1 LENINTINL
10 EIAKAELELKQIQ
23 VLSKKKALENP
34 TKRRKLTIEQATIFV
49 AIIAFI
55 GSFLGT
61 FLQGCFSQKQQRREF
76 ESTLII
82 NAIET
87 GYSDASK
94 KNLKFLLD
102 AGIIS
107 EKEKEIKLS
116 AIISDTTYRITG
128 GITHNS
134 QAYICLNP
142 NAFAYHIESQC
153 QSPLRCSDS
162 VLKVSVFEAEFK
174 YGRRPCNFCF

>member
-10 EIAKAELELKQIQ
+10 EIAKAELELKQIE

-61 FLQGCFSQKQQRREF
+61 FLQGCFSQKQQRRGF

-87 GYSDASK
+87 GYSDAS
-94 KNLKFLLD
+94 
-102 AGIIS
+102 
-107 EKEKEIKLS
+107 
-116 AIISDTTYRITG
+116 
-128 GITHNS
+128 
-134 QAYICLNP
+134 
-142 NAFAYHIESQC
+142 
-153 QSPLRCSDS
+153 
-162 VLKVSVFEAEFK
+162 
-174 YGRRPCNFCF
+174 